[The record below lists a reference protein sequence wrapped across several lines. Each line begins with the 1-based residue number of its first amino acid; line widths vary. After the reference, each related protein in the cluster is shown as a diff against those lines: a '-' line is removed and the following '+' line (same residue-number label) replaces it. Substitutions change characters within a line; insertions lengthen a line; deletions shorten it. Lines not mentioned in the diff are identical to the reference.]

1 MPTVDLPTNGGLT
14 VAPPS
19 ADGDLAPIVSPL
31 VAVTR
36 LGFSDE
42 PGAED
47 HVYTPADL
55 VVGPAAR
62 FEANVAAV
70 VALKALGAESRPA
83 TSEERT
89 ILARFSGFGDST
101 FEPAFRLSA
110 LRTEDHAWVERGQ
123 RLRSLLDDAEWQSVE
138 RSRLNAF
145 FTSPDV
151 ITAIWDGLLAL
162 GLESLPAPR
171 ILEPAAGVGRFL
183 GLQPTDI
190 AARSARTAIELDTLT
205 ARMLKAL
212 YPRVAV
218 HSIGFQDAPLRD
230 NSFDVAVSNVPF
242 GDFPVVDR
250 AYLKAG
256 QRFLSRTIHNYF
268 FVKALAKLRPGGV
281 LAFITSRYTLDAPT
295 AEPIRAHLHQ
305 QADLVAAVRL
315 PAGTFPDTDV
325 VTDLVILRK
334 RMAGEGP
341 WDDTWLKTISQTYV
355 FQRPQPANARHAPG
369 PEEVRS
375 DLNAYFVAHPEMVLG
390 IHGASSGMYGAG
402 YTVALPDGGREETI
416 ATLVE
421 RMRALP
427 SGLLTPAPPSI
438 AATPGLRVPLT
449 DDVGHLQDS
458 ARPFVEPQ
466 LSSSQTLRVPA
477 LLAVRD
483 AARAALRAQLDG
495 AAPQEIEE
503 SQRRLNAVYDQFVFR
518 YGPLNAHANVAA
530 MGSNPDAFFL
540 RALERWDATT
550 QLHHKTGRPVTD
562 ALARERLKMPLFHEI
577 VVRQARPALSARSLR
592 DAYLITLNERGGLDF
607 GRMAELLGP
616 GSSQD
621 DVRDALAGRR
631 AHFRRPRSRLAN
643 RGRLPVWQRQ
653 TQARDGP
660 KGCGRGAALPAQR
673 RGAATRHPR

>member
-14 VAPPS
+14 VESPS

-36 LGFSDE
+36 LGSSNE

-83 TSEERT
+83 TSDERT

-162 GLESLPAPR
+162 GLESLSAPR

-256 QRFLSRTIHNYF
+256 QRFPSR
-268 FVKALAKLRPGGV
+268 A
-281 LAFITSRYTLDAPT
+281 
-295 AEPIRAHLHQ
+295 
-305 QADLVAAVRL
+305 
-315 PAGTFPDTDV
+315 
-325 VTDLVILRK
+325 IL
-334 RMAGEGP
+334 
-341 WDDTWLKTISQTYV
+341 
-355 FQRPQPANARHAPG
+355 
-369 PEEVRS
+369 
-375 DLNAYFVAHPEMVLG
+375 
-390 IHGASSGMYGAG
+390 
-402 YTVALPDGGREETI
+402 
-416 ATLVE
+416 
-421 RMRALP
+421 
-427 SGLLTPAPPSI
+427 
-438 AATPGLRVPLT
+438 
-449 DDVGHLQDS
+449 
-458 ARPFVEPQ
+458 
-466 LSSSQTLRVPA
+466 
-477 LLAVRD
+477 
-483 AARAALRAQLDG
+483 
-495 AAPQEIEE
+495 
-503 SQRRLNAVYDQFVFR
+503 
-518 YGPLNAHANVAA
+518 
-530 MGSNPDAFFL
+530 
-540 RALERWDATT
+540 
-550 QLHHKTGRPVTD
+550 
-562 ALARERLKMPLFHEI
+562 
-577 VVRQARPALSARSLR
+577 
-592 DAYLITLNERGGLDF
+592 
-607 GRMAELLGP
+607 
-616 GSSQD
+616 
-621 DVRDALAGRR
+621 
-631 AHFRRPRSRLAN
+631 
-643 RGRLPVWQRQ
+643 
-653 TQARDGP
+653 
-660 KGCGRGAALPAQR
+660 
-673 RGAATRHPR
+673 